1 MATANQLRALFKSY
15 GEKDD
20 EHFYSVALQLAA
32 HEARLGHG
40 ALARELRTLID
51 EARAKRTVARR
62 PQSPV
67 PLATP
72 RGDLAGLLSVSYPD
86 VRLEDMILPEEVQRK
101 LKRVLR
107 EQRQQAKL
115 LTHGLPPRSK
125 LLLVGPP
132 GSGKTMSTRALAG
145 DLKLP
150 LFTILLDGLITKFMG
165 ETAAKLR
172 LVFDA
177 IRETR
182 GVYLF
187 DEFDAIGSQRTL
199 MNDVGEI
206 RRVLNSFLHF
216 LEEAEPTSLIV
227 AATNHPDL
235 LDPALFRRFDDVVE
249 YSLPTTDIATQAF
262 KARLQN
268 LKTEE
273 VDWVAVVKVAEGL
286 SYADIVKACEDAA
299 KDAILSDS
307 HTVTTESLLRAIK
320 DRRVVKDRLAGGAP
334 NIA

>member
-1 MATANQLRALFKSY
+1 MATAKQLRALLKSY
-15 GEKDD
+15 GRRDD
-20 EHFYSVALQLAA
+20 EQFYAVAMQLAA

-40 ALARELRTLID
+40 KLARELRTLID
-51 EARAKRTVARR
+51 DARSQR
-62 PQSPV
+62 PAATQQPPRPV
-67 PLATP
+67 PIALP
-72 RGDLAGLLSVSYPD
+72 RGELAGLLSVSYPD
-86 VRLEDMILPEEVQRK
+86 VRLLDMVLPDELQRK

-107 EQRQQAKL
+107 EQRQQSTL
-115 LTHGLPPRSK
+115 LSHGLPPRSK
-125 LLLVGPP
+125 LLLLGPP
-132 GSGKTMSTRALAG
+132 GSGKTLTARALAG
-145 DLKLP
+145 ELKLP

-187 DEFDAIGSQRTL
+187 DEFDAIGGQRSL

-227 AATNHPDL
+227 AATNHPNL

-249 YSLPTTDIATQAF
+249 YSLPTAELAEEAF
-262 KARLQN
+262 KSRLQG
-268 LKTEE
+268 LKTKDLSWPT
-273 VDWVAVVKVAEGL
+273 VVAAAEGL
-286 SYADIVKACEDAA
+286 SYAEIGKACEDAA
-299 KDAILSDS
+299 KEAILEATQ
-307 HTVTTESLLRAIK
+307 TVTTESLVQALR
-320 DRRVVKDRLAGGAP
+320 DRKGATDRQEELSA
-334 NIA
+334 

>member
-1 MATANQLRALFKSY
+1 MATARQLRALLKSY
-15 GEKDD
+15 AEKDE
-20 EHFYSVALQLAA
+20 EHFYSVAMQLAA

-40 ALARELRTLID
+40 KLARELRGLID
-51 EARAKRTVARR
+51 ESRSKRAAAIR
-62 PQSPV
+62 PRSPI
-67 PLATP
+67 PLAAP

-86 VRLEDMILPEEVQRK
+86 VRLEDMVLPGTVRGK
-101 LKRVLR
+101 LRRVLR
-107 EQRQQAKL
+107 ERRQESKL
-115 LTHGLPPRSK
+115 LSHGLTPRSK
-125 LLLVGPP
+125 ILLVGPP
-132 GSGKTMSTRALAG
+132 GSGKTMSTHALAG
-145 DLKLP
+145 ELKLP

-187 DEFDAIGSQRTL
+187 DEFDAIGGQRTL

-216 LEEAEPTSLIV
+216 LEQAEPTSLIV

-249 YSLPTTDIATQAF
+249 YSLPTAELARKAF
-262 KARLQN
+262 EMRLHG
-268 LKTEE
+268 LRKDD
-273 VDWVAVVKVAEGL
+273 VDWHTVVDAAKGL

-299 KDAILSDS
+299 KEAILADAE
-307 HTVTTESLLRAIK
+307 TVTTACLLQALE
-320 DRRVVKDRLAGGAP
+320 DRRIVRS
-334 NIA
+334 

>member
-1 MATANQLRALFKSY
+1 MATARQLRALVKSY
-15 GEKDD
+15 GEQDD
-20 EHFYSVALQLAA
+20 EHFYAVAMQLAA

-40 ALARELRTLID
+40 KLARELRALID
-51 EARAKRTVARR
+51 EARAKRPAVGKGAA
-62 PQSPV
+62 QPV
-67 PLATP
+67 PLAIP
-72 RGDLAGLLSVSYPD
+72 RGELAGLLSVSYPD
-86 VRLEDMILPEEVQRK
+86 SRLPDMILPDELQRK

-107 EQRQQAKL
+107 EQRQQSKL
-115 LTHGLPPRSK
+115 LIHGLPPRSK
-125 LLLVGPP
+125 LLLLGPP
-132 GSGKTMSTRALAG
+132 GSGKTFTARALSG
-145 DLKLP
+145 ELKLP

-187 DEFDAIGSQRTL
+187 DEFDAIGGQRSL
-199 MNDVGEI
+199 INDVGEI

-249 YSLPTTDIATQAF
+249 YSLPTPELAERAF
-262 KARLQN
+262 KARLQA
-268 LKTEE
+268 LKTNGLA
-273 VDWVAVVKVAEGL
+273 WPTVVSEAEGL
-286 SYADIVKACEDAA
+286 SYAEIVKACEDAA
-299 KDAILSDS
+299 KEAILEGTK
-307 HTVTTESLLRAIK
+307 TVTTDVLVQALK
-320 DRRVVKDRLAGGAP
+320 DRRGAKDHRP
-334 NIA
+334 KRV